1 MLFIFDMGGV
11 VTNTFKMDSIY
22 KKLNTSKSEFMDIC
36 KSDNNDIWHKLETG
50 IISASEFWNEYNKR
64 VSNIADAL
72 TAQTDLF
79 RLFFHPSEN
88 PLTIELIKNL
98 KNKHRVVCGTN
109 TIQSH
114 WENHMERGDYSYFH
128 QTYASNKIG
137 CAKPDP
143 HFFELILEAEETEA
157 GDAFFTDDKAE
168 NVAAAASLGIHA
180 ELFTSAEELTQK
192 WKLYC

>member
-22 KKLNTSKSEFMDIC
+22 QKLNISKNDFSEIC
-36 KSDNNDIWHKLETG
+36 KKNNNDIWHKLETG
-50 IISASEFWNEYNKR
+50 IISVNQFWNEYNSRIQSIEK
-64 VSNIADAL
+64 AKPAE
-72 TAQTDLF
+72 TDLF
-79 RLFFHPSEN
+79 RLFFHPSKN
-88 PLTIELIKNL
+88 LQTIELIKSL
-98 KNKHRVVCGTN
+98 KNNNRVVCGTN

-114 WENHMERGDYSYFH
+114 WENHMERGDYAFFN

-157 GDAFFTDDKAE
+157 QNAFFTDDKEE

-180 ELFTSAEELTQK
+180 ELFTTAAELTEK
-192 WKLYC
+192 WKLFY

>member
-22 KKLNTSKSEFMDIC
+22 QKLNISKNDFSEIC
-36 KSDNNDIWHKLETG
+36 KKNNNDIWHKLETG
-50 IISASEFWNEYNKR
+50 IISVNQFWNEYNSRIQSIEK
-64 VSNIADAL
+64 AKPAEP
-72 TAQTDLF
+72 DLF
-79 RLFFHPSEN
+79 RLFFHPSKN
-88 PLTIELIKNL
+88 LQTIELIKSL
-98 KNKHRVVCGTN
+98 KKNNRVICGTN

-114 WENHMERGDYSYFH
+114 WENHMERGDYAFFN

-157 GDAFFTDDKAE
+157 QNAFFTDDKEE

-180 ELFTSAEELTQK
+180 ELFTTAAELTEK
-192 WKLYC
+192 WKLFY

>member
-22 KKLNTSKSEFMDIC
+22 QKLNISKNDFSEIC
-36 KSDNNDIWHKLETG
+36 KKNNNDIWHKLETG
-50 IISASEFWNEYNKR
+50 LISVNQFWNEYNRRIQSIEK
-64 VSNIADAL
+64 AKPAE
-72 TAQTDLF
+72 TDLF
-79 RLFFHPSEN
+79 RLFFHPSKN
-88 PLTIELIKNL
+88 LQTIELIKSL
-98 KNKHRVVCGTN
+98 KKNNRVVCGTN

-114 WENHMERGDYSYFH
+114 WENHMERGDYAFFN

-157 GDAFFTDDKAE
+157 QNVFFTDDKEE

-180 ELFTSAEELTQK
+180 ELFSTAAELTEK
-192 WKLYC
+192 WKLFY

>member
-22 KKLNTSKSEFMDIC
+22 QKLNISKNDFSEIC
-36 KSDNNDIWHKLETG
+36 KKNNNDIWHKLETG
-50 IISASEFWNEYNKR
+50 IISVNQFWNEYNRRIQSIEK
-64 VSNIADAL
+64 AKPAE
-72 TAQTDLF
+72 TDLF
-79 RLFFHPSEN
+79 RLFFHPSKN
-88 PLTIELIKNL
+88 LQTIELIKSL
-98 KNKHRVVCGTN
+98 KKNNRVVCGTN

-114 WENHMERGDYSYFH
+114 WENHMERGDYAFFY

-157 GDAFFTDDKAE
+157 QNAFFTDDKEE

-180 ELFTSAEELTQK
+180 ELFTTAAELTEK
-192 WKLYC
+192 WKLFY

>member
-22 KKLNTSKSEFMDIC
+22 QKLNISKNDFSEIC
-36 KSDNNDIWHKLETG
+36 KKNNNDIWHKLETG
-50 IISASEFWNEYNKR
+50 IISVNQFWNEYNGRIQSIEK
-64 VSNIADAL
+64 AKPAE
-72 TAQTDLF
+72 TDLF
-79 RLFFHPSEN
+79 RLFFHPSKN
-88 PLTIELIKNL
+88 LQTIELIKSL
-98 KNKHRVVCGTN
+98 KKNNRVVCGTN

-114 WENHMERGDYSYFH
+114 WENHMERGDYAFFN

-157 GDAFFTDDKAE
+157 QNAFFTDDKEE

-180 ELFTSAEELTQK
+180 ELFTTAAELTEK
-192 WKLYC
+192 WKLFY

>member
-1 MLFIFDMGGV
+1 MGGV

-22 KKLNTSKSEFMDIC
+22 QKLNISKNDFSEIC
-36 KSDNNDIWHKLETG
+36 KKNNNDIWHKLETG
-50 IISASEFWNEYNKR
+50 IISVNQFWNEYNSRIQSIEK
-64 VSNIADAL
+64 AKPAE
-72 TAQTDLF
+72 TDLF
-79 RLFFHPSEN
+79 RLFFHPSKN
-88 PLTIELIKNL
+88 LQTIELIKSL
-98 KNKHRVVCGTN
+98 KKNNRVICGTN

-114 WENHMERGDYSYFH
+114 WENHMERGDYAFFN

-157 GDAFFTDDKAE
+157 QNAFFTDDKEE

-180 ELFTSAEELTQK
+180 ELFTTAAELTEK
-192 WKLYC
+192 WKLFY

>member
-22 KKLNTSKSEFMDIC
+22 QKLNISKNDFSEIC
-36 KSDNNDIWHKLETG
+36 KKNNNDIWHKLETG
-50 IISASEFWNEYNKR
+50 IISVNQFWNEYNSRIQSIEK
-64 VSNIADAL
+64 AKPAE
-72 TAQTDLF
+72 TDLF
-79 RLFFHPSEN
+79 RLFFHPSKN
-88 PLTIELIKNL
+88 LQTIELIKSL
-98 KNKHRVVCGTN
+98 KKNNRVVCGTN

-114 WENHMERGDYSYFH
+114 WENHMERGDYAFFN

-157 GDAFFTDDKAE
+157 QNAFFTDDKEE
-168 NVAAAASLGIHA
+168 NVAAATSLGIHA
-180 ELFTSAEELTQK
+180 ELFTTAAELTEK
-192 WKLYC
+192 WKLFY